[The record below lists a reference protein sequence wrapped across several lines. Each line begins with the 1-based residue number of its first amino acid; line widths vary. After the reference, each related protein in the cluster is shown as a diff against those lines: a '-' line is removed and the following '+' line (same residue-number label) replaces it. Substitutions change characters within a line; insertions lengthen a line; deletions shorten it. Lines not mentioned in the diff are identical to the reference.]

1 MSFSPQLLI
10 NIFLFVWLLIIS
22 IFFFRL
28 YFYHLKITKNGKNES
43 LLNLLEKILSSQEE
57 QKDALAK
64 IIARCDTL
72 EKEGKLHI
80 QKLGLLRF
88 NPFKDTGGDQSFILA
103 LVDAQNTGVIVSSL
117 HTRTGTRWYAKQVI
131 KGKGAEYELSAEEE
145 KALKGAE
152 FLEEISKKG

>member
-10 NIFLFVWLLIIS
+10 NIFLFAWLLVVS
-22 IFFFRL
+22 LFFLRL
-28 YFYHLKITKNGKNES
+28 YLYHLKITKNGKKES
-43 LLNLLEKILSSQEE
+43 LIQLLEQIIKSTEE
-57 QKDALAK
+57 QKKMLEK
-64 IIARCDTL
+64 VSERCDTL

-103 LVDAQNTGVIVSSL
+103 LVDAQNTGVVISSL
-117 HTRTGTRWYAKQVI
+117 HTRTGTRWYAKKVI
-131 KGKGAEYELSAEEE
+131 RGKGEEYELSQEEE
-145 KALKGAE
+145 KAIKGAE